1 MDSKK
6 LCTAAL
12 AVLILMSA
20 AGPAL
25 AKGGR
30 GGGGGRMGGPS
41 ITRQAPQP
49 SAAPRRAAPS
59 GEKAGTGSTQK
70 SNIDQGIDPKDY
82 GKRGGN
88 VGSAAANPGSPAPQ
102 NTQSGFFGGG
112 SFFPSGFSIWPWL
125 WFSGHNTASADD
137 GKEGDKPQSESF
149 SDMMSRWWNE
159 FLTAFKSLL
168 GL

>member
-1 MDSKK
+1 MNSRKI
-6 LCTAAL
+6 CTAAL
-12 AVLILMSA
+12 AALILVSA

-30 GGGGGRMGGPS
+30 GGGGGRIGAPS
-41 ITRQAPQP
+41 ITRQAPP
-49 SAAPRRAAPS
+49 AAPRQAAPS
-59 GEKAGTGSTQK
+59 REAAGNGTGSAQK

-88 VGSAAANPGSPAPQ
+88 AGSTANPGTAAPQ
-102 NTQSGFFGGG
+102 NTRSGFFGGG

-137 GKEGDKPQSESF
+137 GKEGDKPQPESF
-149 SDMMSRWWNE
+149 SDMMARWWNE
-159 FLTAFKSLL
+159 LITAFKSLF
-168 GL
+168 GM